1 MLEPRPSDGRRALS
15 LRAATLLMSAVLLA
29 GPAAPASAIGES
41 GPFELPLETSTVS
54 IAPGAA
60 TAVPLIALLEDQ
72 QQGELDLGTARLG
85 IPTDLP
91 AAQAS
96 RMSLGE
102 DARTLTVAGEGTW
115 GLVGGDLVFTPDP
128 GVMGAEQ
135 PVTLTIESTHGHRS
149 EPAQLAPALLE
160 SVDDEGRGSA
170 GEPVEVA
177 LGHKVPEGGATRLQ
191 LDGLPPGSAT
201 TRDGSRLMIPEQ
213 GRWLTSE
220 SGETLTYEPLGV
232 RLGRQPDPVRYLVV
246 DEEGGPVATGRV
258 AVTVPVISDL
268 YHSAPFG
275 QDIVYSV
282 GEAQQFVDPAT
293 LVLDPPPGDDAE
305 AVSETEVVVPGQG
318 TWSLDRA
325 TATVRFSPESALVDQ
340 AAPMGIRG
348 GDGEGAQ
355 AAPALLSTAYPI
367 LVDRTRSAPPGE
379 PLVFDLT
386 VGVRDVRA
394 DSIRFDPEPLS
405 AEAIV
410 SNDGLTLRQP
420 GEGTWRIEEDARTIT
435 MTPDAAFRGESTPVG
450 IIGQGVYADN
460 PVEAALTA
468 VVAPVIATARDD
480 EERTA
485 PGVPI
490 TVDVLANDTA
500 GSGSQPLRPES
511 VQIRSMSATN
521 LGELWDATGERL
533 VIPSEG
539 EFTVARNGSITFTP
553 EDGFVG
559 RTSPIIYIVWD
570 STGIPTQA
578 SLTIDVDPAV
588 AASGQPRTD
597 PSGINS
603 LLAGLLPGSRDTS
616 IVFGTV
622 VLLLLFAGVVAMW
635 IGVRM
640 EQDRRLWED

>member
-1 MLEPRPSDGRRALS
+1 MLEPRPSGGRRALS
-15 LRAATLLMSAVLLA
+15 LRAATLLMSAVLLV

-60 TAVPLIALLEDQ
+60 TAMPLIALLEDQ
-72 QQGELDLGTARLG
+72 QQDELDLGTARLG

-91 AAQAS
+91 AAQTS

-115 GLVGGDLVFTPDP
+115 GLVGGDLVFTPDS
-128 GVMGAEQ
+128 GVTGAEQ
-135 PVTLTIESTHGHRS
+135 PVTLTIESIHGHRS
-149 EPAQLAPALLE
+149 EPAQLTPALLE

-170 GEPVEVA
+170 GQPVEVA
-177 LGHKVPEGGATRLQ
+177 LGHEVPEGGATRLQ

-258 AVTVPVISDL
+258 EITVPVISDL

-318 TWSLDRA
+318 TWTLDRDA
-325 TATVRFSPESALVDQ
+325 ATVRFSPESELVDQ

-367 LVDRTRSAPPGE
+367 LVDRTQSAPPGE

-450 IIGQGVYADN
+450 IVGQGVYADN

-553 EDGFVG
+553 QDGFVG

-622 VLLLLFAGVVAMW
+622 VLLLLFAGLVAMW